1 MSEWPDLVAE
11 LISFDDAN
19 PFQPIKLGGDIRDPS
34 DFAAADHGT
43 LTAVVRYHTPYT
55 GILMCPAPLS
65 LFPLVWALMSLLT
78 PFPDSQ
84 CFVISIL
91 LFLLIQTLSTVALS
105 TLNFRS
111 LALPLRLVSLL
122 IALST
127 LPPLL
132 TIMPVLTACT
142 IHRILP

>member
-43 LTAVVRYHTPYT
+43 LTAVVRYITSRIP
-55 GILMCPAPLS
+55 MCPVPLS
-65 LFPLVWALMSLLT
+65 LFPLVWALISRLT
-78 PFPDSQ
+78 PFSDFQ

-91 LFLLIQTLSTVALS
+91 LFLFTPTLSTVALS
-105 TLNFRS
+105 Q
-111 LALPLRLVSLL
+111 
-122 IALST
+122 
-127 LPPLL
+127 
-132 TIMPVLTACT
+132 
-142 IHRILP
+142 H